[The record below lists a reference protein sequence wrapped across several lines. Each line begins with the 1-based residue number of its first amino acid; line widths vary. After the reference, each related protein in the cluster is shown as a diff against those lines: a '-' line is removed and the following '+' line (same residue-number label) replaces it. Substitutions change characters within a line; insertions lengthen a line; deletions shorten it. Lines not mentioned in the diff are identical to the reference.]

1 MPANAP
7 SPTMS
12 AEPKNAYNAH
22 VVGGVDNSE
31 HEGPAGSDPIFK
43 TPLWVTVVRGFQ
55 AFFGFIIL
63 VLSGLVIHG
72 LALDA
77 SVFALVCVSCGPIS
91 VGRDS

>member
-1 MPANAP
+1 
-7 SPTMS
+7 MS

-91 VGRDS
+91 VGDDS